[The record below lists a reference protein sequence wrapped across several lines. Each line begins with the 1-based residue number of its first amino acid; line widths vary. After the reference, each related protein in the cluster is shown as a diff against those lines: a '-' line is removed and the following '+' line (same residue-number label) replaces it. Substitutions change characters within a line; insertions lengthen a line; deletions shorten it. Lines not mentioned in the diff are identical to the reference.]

1 MASSKAPYLKHFRV
15 LYVCVCVCVCVCVV
29 GHIGISLLV
38 TMLFVSPKKQIEN
51 QPTVVGYPK

>member
-1 MASSKAPYLKHFRV
+1 MASSKAPYLNILGYSMF
-15 LYVCVCVCVCVCVV
+15 LCVCVCVCVV